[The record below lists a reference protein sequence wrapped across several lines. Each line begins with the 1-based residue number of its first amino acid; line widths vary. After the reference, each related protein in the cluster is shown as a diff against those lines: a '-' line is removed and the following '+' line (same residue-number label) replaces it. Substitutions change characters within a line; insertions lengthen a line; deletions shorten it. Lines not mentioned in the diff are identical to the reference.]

1 MRLSRKT
8 IGLIITLITISLTGL
23 VIFQASLLRSSIR
36 LKEQAFN
43 ENVARALGMVTEG
56 MVTRHALQIVIGL
69 SGTADNGDSVTV
81 TAGIGGS
88 MLCDSLEPR
97 MLMIARDTL
106 HAKYIKSDDSI
117 YCDLRTIDR
126 FDTLVT
132 TDTVMTDSNGGHL
145 LRVMHIKE
153 PTDTSDEASTG
164 PIISGQGGQIDLL
177 ERAINRIWQSEAVPI
192 EERLDSTLIDSLVS
206 SALAESGITLDYLF
220 GIKYGNTDSLLIAAS
235 EYRDQLLETDFRVRL
250 FPYDVFNPVTELLLF
265 FPDRKLFIWQQVIPI
280 LATITLLMG
289 IIIFCFIYTIRII
302 LAQKRGAALM
312 TDFVNNMTHEFKTPI
327 STISLAAEA
336 IMRAD
341 IVSEKDKV
349 DNFSKMILD
358 ENNRMRRQTDKIL
371 QMAALEE
378 GDFRLKLDRIDVHE
392 IITDAVAHITL
403 QVESRD
409 GRITSELKAEDP
421 FISGDRVHFSGIIY
435 NLLDNAN
442 KYSPDHPEI
451 LISTI
456 NADGGIYLRI
466 IDNGLGIKDEDLK
479 LVFNK
484 YYRVST
490 GNIHDVKGFGLGLS
504 YVRLMVE
511 AHRGKITLKSQY
523 GQGTRVEIF
532 FPLDKGAE

>member
-1 MRLSRKT
+1 MRLSGKT

-23 VIFQASLLRSSIR
+23 VIFQASLLKSSIR

-56 MVTRHALQIVIGL
+56 METRHALQIVIGL

-88 MLCDSLEPR
+88 MLCDSLEPH

-132 TDTVMTDSNGGHL
+132 TDTVMTDSNGGRF

-153 PTDTSDEASTG
+153 STDSIDKASAG
-164 PIISGQGGQIDLL
+164 PIVAGQGGRIDLL
-177 ERAINRIWQSEAVPI
+177 ERAINRIYQSETVPI
-192 EERLDSTLIDSLVS
+192 EERLDSTLIDSLIG
-206 SALAESGITLDYLF
+206 SALAESGIALDYLF

-235 EYRDQLLETDFRVRL
+235 EYRDQLLESDFRVRL

-341 IVSEKDKV
+341 IVSEKEKV
-349 DNFSKMILD
+349 DNFSRMILD

-421 FISGDRVHFSGIIY
+421 FISGDRVHISGIIY

-456 NADGGIYLRI
+456 NADGGIYIRI

-504 YVRLMVE
+504 YVKLMVE